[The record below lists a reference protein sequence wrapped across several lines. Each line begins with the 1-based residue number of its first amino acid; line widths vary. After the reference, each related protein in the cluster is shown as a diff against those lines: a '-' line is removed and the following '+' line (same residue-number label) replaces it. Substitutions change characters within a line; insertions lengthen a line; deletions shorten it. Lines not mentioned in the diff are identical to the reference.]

1 MKPAPPTG
9 YLKPT
14 RRLTAMPISFLPDTA
29 PDALIADHWPADAFR
44 RATAA
49 LAAKLQA
56 RQVSAVALWFDD
68 DARFASALLAAWQ
81 AGADVYLPPNLAENN
96 RRWAEEHGTLW
107 LTDQAGFP
115 APHLLY
121 DSAAEQ
127 AGTPEGGSGSLRV
140 ADGAALYLK
149 TSGSSGE
156 AKVIRK
162 TAAQM
167 QREAQALAA
176 CLPQAWQG
184 LRAVG
189 SVSPQH
195 LYGLTFRIF
204 TALAAGWRIGRH
216 ACPYPEDLLA
226 AAGEPCIWITS
237 PALLNRLGEGR
248 NWHTLRGRVRGILS
262 AGGALPE
269 ATAELLHRQLGFY
282 PTDIYGSTETGVIA
296 RRQGSGA
303 WTPLPAVH
311 TGLNAEGALWA
322 ESPWS
327 AGRQQTADA
336 ARFAEDGLHLAG
348 RCDRI
353 IKFEDKRVS
362 LPQIEHR
369 LLAHEWVA
377 DAHCGRHPQHR
388 HLAAWAALS
397 PAGIQALREQ
407 GRAAVQQALKQCV
420 AAELD
425 TVAVPRYWR
434 FAAELPRNTQAKIR
448 EQDFQAAFATPQTA
462 PEWRLLHSDE
472 AAGEYRFGGRVP
484 LDLVYFGG
492 HFAAFPLV
500 PGVVEVQWAMDLAAR
515 FDWGRSAVTHI
526 ENLKYQQFVRPHD
539 EIVLQLRRDAAKR
552 KIHFSLH
559 QGERACASG
568 RVALAPETDAQAT

>member
-1 MKPAPPTG
+1 
-9 YLKPT
+9 
-14 RRLTAMPISFLPDTA
+14 MPICFLPDTA
-29 PDALIADHWPADAFR
+29 PDVLIADRWPAADFR
-44 RATAA
+44 RATTA
-49 LAAKLQA
+49 LAAELQT

-68 DARFASALLAAWQ
+68 AARFASALLAAWQ
-81 AGADVYLPPNLAENN
+81 AGAEVYLPPNLATDN
-96 RRWAEEHGTLW
+96 RRWAEQHAALW
-107 LTDQAGFP
+107 LTDDVDFP

-121 DSAAEQ
+121 SDVLEQ
-127 AGTPEGGSGSLRV
+127 AMASAGCSGSLYV

-176 CLPQAWQG
+176 CLPKEWQG
-184 LRAVG
+184 ARAVG

-204 TALAAGWRIGRH
+204 ASLAAGWRIGRR

-226 AAGEPCIWITS
+226 ASGEPCVWISS
-237 PALLNRLGEGR
+237 PALLNRLGEDR
-248 NWHTLRGRVRGILS
+248 NWHKLHGRVRGILS

-269 ATAELLHRQLGFY
+269 ATARLLHRELGFY

-303 WTPLPAVH
+303 WTLLPGTRA
-311 TGLNAEGALWA
+311 GLNEAGALWA

-327 AGRQQTADA
+327 DGRQQTADA
-336 ARFAEDGLHLAG
+336 AVLHEDGLHLAG

-362 LPQIEHR
+362 LLQIEHR

-388 HLAAWAALS
+388 HLAAWVALTA
-397 PAGIQALREQ
+397 AGIQALLEQ
-407 GRAAVQQALKQCV
+407 GRAAVQQVLKNCV

-425 TVAVPRYWR
+425 SVAVPRYWR
-434 FAAELPRNTQAKIR
+434 FAAELPRNAQAKIR
-448 EQDFQAAFATPQTA
+448 EQDFQAASATPQTA

-472 AAGEYRFGGRVP
+472 AAGEYRFTGRVP
-484 LDLVYFGG
+484 LDLAYFGG
-492 HFAAFPLV
+492 HFATFPLV
-500 PGVVEVQWAMDLAAR
+500 PGVVEVQWAMDLAAC
-515 FDWGRSAVTHI
+515 FEWGRGAVTHI
-526 ENLKYQQFVRPHD
+526 ENLKYQQFIRPHD
-539 EIVLQLRRDAAKR
+539 EIVLQLRWDAAKR

-559 QGERACASG
+559 QGERTCASG

>member
-1 MKPAPPTG
+1 
-9 YLKPT
+9 
-14 RRLTAMPISFLPDTA
+14 MPIAFLPDTA
-29 PDALIADHWPADAFR
+29 PDALIADHWPAAAFR

-49 LAAKLQA
+49 LAAELQA
-56 RQVSAVALWFDD
+56 RQITAVALWFDD
-68 DARFASALLAAWQ
+68 AARFASALLAAWQ
-81 AGADVYLPPNLAENN
+81 SGAEVYLPPNLAADN
-96 RRWAEEHGTLW
+96 RRWAEQHAALW
-107 LTDQAGFP
+107 LTDQADFP
-115 APHLLY
+115 APHLHYHDALEE
-121 DSAAEQ
+121 AAEP
-127 AGTPEGGSGSLRV
+127 AGGSGSLLV
-140 ADGAALYLK
+140 PDGATLYLK

-176 CLPQAWQG
+176 CLPPAWRG
-184 LRAVG
+184 VRAVG

-204 TALAAGWRIGRH
+204 ASLAAGWRIGRH

-269 ATAELLHRQLGFY
+269 ATAELLHRELGFY

-303 WTPLPAVH
+303 WTLLPETRA
-311 TGLNAEGALWA
+311 GLNEDGALWA

-327 AGRQQTADA
+327 DGRQQTADA
-336 ARFAEDGLHLAG
+336 AVLAEDGLHLAG

-362 LPQIEHR
+362 LLHIEHR

-388 HLAAWAALS
+388 HLAAWAALT
-397 PAGIQALREQ
+397 PAGIRALREQ
-407 GRAAVQQALKQCV
+407 GRAAVQQALKNCV
-420 AAELD
+420 AAEID

-434 FAAELPRNTQAKIR
+434 FAAELPRNAQAKIR
-448 EQDFQAAFATPQTA
+448 EQDFQAAFGTPQTA

-515 FDWGRSAVTHI
+515 FAWGRGAVTQI

-539 EIVLQLRRDAAKR
+539 EIVLQLRWDAAKR